1 MKHRVLY
8 PRIVLVQFEKQYDM
22 CSALMRFQ
30 EHYES
35 PRFRGKLFDHEA
47 FMDWYASDNEDVFSY
62 FEDWEGFNFP
72 NRVMQ
77 PFYKG
82 RFDPL
87 FRKEQRFL
95 KSMRQYNRRWGV
107 DWYVIGCLA
116 GKKHELTL
124 KHEIAHA
131 FFSVD
136 EDYRRAVLDAVRA
149 HKTESIKQQL
159 ERMGYHESVFEDEVH
174 AYIMTDPPNTKMSPR
189 RLAPLRRKLQRLFRE
204 AKARAA

>member
-8 PRIVLVQFEKQYDM
+8 DRIVLVEFYTQYEM
-22 CSALMRFQ
+22 CSTLMRFQ

-35 PRFRGKLFDHEA
+35 PRFRGRIFDHEQ
-47 FMDWYASDNEDVFSY
+47 FMDWYASKNEEVFSY
-62 FEDWEGFNFP
+62 FQDWEGFNFP
-72 NRVMQ
+72 NSTLQ
-77 PFYKG
+77 PFYEG

-87 FRKEQRFL
+87 LRKELRCFL
-95 KSMRQYNRRWGV
+95 ETMRRQYGRRWSA

-131 FFSVD
+131 FFLVD
-136 EDYRRAVLDAVRA
+136 ERYRHAVLESIRA

-159 ERMGYHESVFEDEVH
+159 EKMGYHESVFEDEVH
-174 AYIMTDPPNTKMSPR
+174 AYVMTDPPNTKMSPR
-189 RLAPLRRKLQRLFRE
+189 RLAPLRRKL
-204 AKARAA
+204 